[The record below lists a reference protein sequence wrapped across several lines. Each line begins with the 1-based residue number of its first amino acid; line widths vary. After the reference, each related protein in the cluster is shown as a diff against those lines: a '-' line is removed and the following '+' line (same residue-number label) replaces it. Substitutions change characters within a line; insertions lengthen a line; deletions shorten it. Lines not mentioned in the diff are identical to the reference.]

1 METISTLSESLT
13 KTLRTT
19 SKEWENTLK
28 NLDGN
33 LKDIGN
39 GTHIK
44 IPMDAGYV
52 NFYRSQNSFETTV
65 WMKYLIQDN
74 LKIVL
79 EHSNNTKSD
88 KL

>member
-1 METISTLSESLT
+1 METISTLSALLT
-13 KTLRTT
+13 KVLQTT
-19 SKEWENTLK
+19 SKEWENMSK

-33 LKDIGN
+33 LRDIGN

-44 IPMDAGYV
+44 IPTDVGYV
-52 NFYRSQNSFETTV
+52 NFYRSQNSYEITA
-65 WMKYLIQDN
+65 WMKLLIQDN
-74 LKIVL
+74 LRIAL